1 MRGPSRRL
9 EEQPSAGKGDNG
21 RTYEAPA
28 GGSESGFADGV
39 YPAFISGAREYI
51 RGASVN
57 RAALLRS
64 AVVALLRNKM
74 RSVLTVLGITIG
86 IAAVICVVAIGKA
99 GQARVEQ
106 QLNNLGDNFVWIEAG
121 GRAVN
126 GVRTGT
132 HDTKTLLM
140 ADAIAIKNQISLI
153 KSVSPNVDDPVQV
166 VYGNQNWH
174 TSYRG
179 VSPEYFE
186 IKRWYV
192 DQGAIFSQDDVD
204 RAADVCAIGRTV
216 REQLFGVED
225 PVGKVIRVNNLPCK
239 VVATLHPK
247 GLSLDGRDQD
257 DTVILPYTMA
267 QKKLKGITWL
277 DDILCSAVSQ
287 DAVKMA
293 GQEATAVLRDRH
305 HLRPEEDDD
314 FNIRNPEDIIQAQL
328 DASKTLTVLLIAI
341 ASVSLVVGG
350 IGIMNVMLVSVTE
363 RTREIGVRVAVGATE
378 EAIQLQFLGEA
389 VMLSLV
395 GGALGVLLGILG
407 SYLVG
412 QTLHWQTQM
421 SLESVVVAAFF
432 AIAVGVFFGYYPA
445 RKASLLDPIEA
456 LRYE

>member
-1 MRGPSRRL
+1 MNYS
-9 EEQPSAGKGDNG
+9 
-21 RTYEAPA
+21 
-28 GGSESGFADGV
+28 
-39 YPAFISGAREYI
+39 
-51 RGASVN
+51 
-57 RAALLRS
+57 ALLRS

-132 HDTKTLLM
+132 HGTKSLVF
-140 ADAIAIKNQISLI
+140 ADAVAIKNQVSLI
-153 KSVSPNVDDPVQV
+153 KSVSPNVDGNIQII
-166 VYGNQNWH
+166 YANQNWY
-174 TSYRG
+174 TRYRG

-186 IKRWYV
+186 IARWYI
-192 DQGAIFSQDDVD
+192 DQGAAFSQDDVD
-204 RAADVCAIGRTV
+204 RAADVCLIGRTV
-216 REQLFGVED
+216 RDQLFGVED
-225 PVGKVIRVNNLPCK
+225 PIGKVMRVKDLPCK
-239 VVATLHPK
+239 IVGTLIPK
-247 GLSLDGRDQD
+247 GLSMSGQDQD
-257 DTVILPYTMA
+257 DIIIMPYTTAM
-267 QKKLKGITWL
+267 KKISGITWL

-287 DAVKMA
+287 EAVKPA
-293 GQEATAVLRDRH
+293 GQEAAAILRDRH
-305 HLRPEEDDD
+305 HLRPEEEDD

-328 DASKTLTVLLIAI
+328 EASKTLTILLIAI
-341 ASVSLVVGG
+341 ASISLIVGG

-363 RTREIGVRVAVGATE
+363 RTREIGVRVSVGATE
-378 EAIQLQFLGEA
+378 EAIQLQFLGES

-395 GGALGVLLGILG
+395 GGGAGVLFGIVG

-412 QTLHWQTQM
+412 QTLRWPMQM
-421 SLESVVVAAFF
+421 SLESVVVAALFSV
-432 AIAVGVFFGYYPA
+432 AVGVFFGYYPA